1 MIQLGCC
8 TGLPVDAQSRARV
21 LQIRDAGFD
30 YVEYGCQ
37 DAVRLS
43 AADRAEVLRFTRE
56 AGIAC
61 RAMNCFLPGS
71 LPVVGPEADP
81 GKVKEYLDAAFP
93 AAGEFGAEVI
103 VFGSGAA
110 RRTPPGFPPEIVWM
124 QLVGFLRL
132 AEHYGARY
140 GIDIAIEP
148 LCRAECNTLN
158 TLMDA
163 YRLAADAGRPHIRLL
178 ADFYHFQRSGED
190 LTDILSAGTLL
201 RHCHIA
207 NKMDRGFPREE
218 TRAEHAAF
226 FAMLRRAG
234 FAGGVSIEGGSA
246 SFAEDIRRAG
256 RLLRELRDGKSC

>member
-43 AADRAEVLRFTRE
+43 AADRAEALRFTRE

-178 ADFYHFQRSGED
+178 ADFYHFQRNGED

-207 NKMDRGFPREE
+207 NKMDRGFPRVEP
-218 TRAEHAAF
+218 RAEHAAF